1 MKKMTTKGPMSLKG
15 LDFLIPLFC
24 AKAQYYRC
32 DEVKET
38 TNGVGV
44 DWKNYTLYFSWIPT
58 SYSVPEKLEVEIN
71 IPNNS
76 PNVLVILTEI
86 TKSGKKLP
94 VTKDSVLK
102 KKLNS
107 LSSIREMLV
116 SVASKM

>member
-1 MKKMTTKGPMSLKG
+1 MKKLTKKNPTYLKG
-15 LDFLIPLFC
+15 LEFNIPLFS
-24 AKAQYYRC
+24 ANGQYYRC

-76 PNVLVILTEI
+76 SNVLVILTEI

>member
-38 TNGVGV
+38 THGSYL
-44 DWKNYTLYFSWIPT
+44 DYKNYTLYFSWIPT

-76 PNVLVILTEI
+76 SNVLVILTEI